1 MIKKLIKLDEIDI
14 DTEIKKAITHDFHK
28 LKGIPHNNNNKLNTY
43 ADRDASYMSRPIK
56 KSKPI
61 YPGNS
66 TNYRLTFNG
75 NMLYTYS
82 NENRE
87 KICNYIASTY
97 KNINVSSEDMYKSLL
112 NCNIL
117 SLFNESP
124 ELPFTSLKYHTIL
137 TTVLHYHYIYGFQF
151 NELSFMIKSIDN
163 INEDNIYNTVLL
175 DKKNDICFTIEHDI
189 KNSKRIGVSM
199 MNFGN
204 VISRIDDYLN
214 IDEYIISN
222 LRRIKSWS
230 TGLQYYDDICRGCI
244 V

>member
-1 MIKKLIKLDEIDI
+1 MTEKTTKSNKIDI
-14 DTEIKKAITHDFHK
+14 DIEIKKAIIHDFHK
-28 LKGIPHNNNNKLNTY
+28 LKGASHNNNNKLNTY

-56 KSKPI
+56 KGKHI
-61 YPGNS
+61 YPDNS
-66 TNYRLTFNG
+66 TNYRLTLNG

-87 KICNYIASTY
+87 KVCNYIISTY
-97 KNINVSSEDMYKSLL
+97 KDTNVSSEDMYKSLL

-137 TTVLHYHYIYGFQF
+137 TTVLHYHYIKGFQF
-151 NELSFMIKSIDN
+151 NDLSFMIKSIDN
-163 INEDNIYNTVLL
+163 INEDNIYNILLL
-175 DKKNDICFTIEHDI
+175 DKENNIYFTIESNV
-189 KNSKRIGVSM
+189 KNLKRVGVPM
-199 MNFGN
+199 MNFGD
-204 VISRIDDYLN
+204 VISRIDNYLN
-214 IDEYIISN
+214 IDEYTTSN

-244 V
+244 